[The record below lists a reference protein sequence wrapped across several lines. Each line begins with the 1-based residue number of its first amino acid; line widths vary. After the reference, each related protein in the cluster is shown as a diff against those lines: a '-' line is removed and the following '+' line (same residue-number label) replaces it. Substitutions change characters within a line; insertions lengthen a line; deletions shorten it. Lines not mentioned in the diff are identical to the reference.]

1 MYYNELDDK
10 HLFFL
15 IYGKLSN
22 VLLYEYSYK
31 NNKIMYVDGYG
42 RTNISKSVILKLSTS
57 DKVKVMTELMQEDI
71 T

>member
-1 MYYNELDDK
+1 MYYNELDDEP
-10 HLFFL
+10 LFFL

-22 VLLYEYSYK
+22 IPLYEYSYK
-31 NNKIMYVDGYG
+31 GNKIMYVDGYG
-42 RTNISKSVILKLSTS
+42 RVNISKSAILRLSTS